1 MLGYLDFN
9 FQIAK
14 LKEER
19 KINILCKDKLSRM
32 EEERDEFIEILVD
45 RREEIFLVF
54 TYYIFNY
61 LYIYFGNYLSKN
73 IYNK

>member
-54 TYYIFNY
+54 TYYIYNY
-61 LYIYFGNYLSKN
+61 LYIYLLW
-73 IYNK
+73 